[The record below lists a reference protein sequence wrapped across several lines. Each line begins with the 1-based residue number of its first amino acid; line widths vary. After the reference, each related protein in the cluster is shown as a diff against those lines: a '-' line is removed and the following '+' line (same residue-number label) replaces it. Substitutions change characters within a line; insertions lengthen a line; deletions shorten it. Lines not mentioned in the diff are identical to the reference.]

1 MQRNKRLYK
10 TIFSVI
16 VFLSVVFAGMFLSV
30 SISQKQVKADT
41 QYYADISQYVV
52 CDWQNYTDQTN
63 PGQTITLTSNND
75 GTLILNGTTTTVVQ
89 FTLPLTISTISGQFK
104 YFLAFARNNSL
115 NDFTSN
121 VQLYIGYNNGN
132 NISSVYTS
140 LGSYTTGTT
149 TINYNNYALVIRIKA
164 NVSIINEIITPFLMA
179 IPYDEITDDNVQQTI
194 DIYTIN
200 KMLGPQNTQ
209 PPTPADLTKCVYVEP
224 NDLPPTART
233 INTKINYQFNNT
245 LDNLIEYTFQAE
257 DVPSVDNTGVVASY
271 IDLLTFS
278 DSDNNIYKMRFNN
291 DTNDAN
297 YLNIDLY
304 TNNDSINFYNDNLG
318 ELSAQS
324 ITNFRIWC
332 TNIVNAQATI
342 TGASAYDNNI
352 ITQLYVYR
360 LGSSGYNEGYQ
371 DGEEAGYQA
380 GAQDGFVEGEHRG
393 YQDGYTD
400 GYGEGYEIGQASE
413 IDTNWLMGL
422 FDAVGAVLRMELLPN
437 LTIGVIVGIP
447 FVISVI
453 WFIIRQ
459 LRGGGGE

>member
-1 MQRNKRLYK
+1 MLQ
-10 TIFSVI
+10 FS
-16 VFLSVVFAGMFLSV
+16 
-30 SISQKQVKADT
+30 
-41 QYYADISQYVV
+41 
-52 CDWQNYTDQTN
+52 
-63 PGQTITLTSNND
+63 
-75 GTLILNGTTTTVVQ
+75 TTT
-89 FTLPLTISTISGQFK
+89 
-104 YFLAFARNNSL
+104 
-115 NDFTSN
+115 
-121 VQLYIGYNNGN
+121 
-132 NISSVYTS
+132 NIETP
-140 LGSYTTGTT
+140 
-149 TINYNNYALVIRIKA
+149 I
-164 NVSIINEIITPFLMA
+164 IITPFFYLREY
-179 IPYDEITDDNVQQTI
+179 PYGVNPSGTTNMN
-194 DIYTIN
+194 IYTIN
-200 KMLGPQNTQ
+200 KLLGPQGA
-209 PPTPADLTKCVYVEP
+209 PVPADLTKCVYVDE
-224 NDLPPTART
+224 NDLPPTAKT

-257 DVPSVDNTGVVASY
+257 DVPSVDNTGVVATY
-271 IDLLTFS
+271 IDLLSFS
-278 DSDNNIYKMRFNN
+278 DSNNNIYKMRFNN
-291 DTNDAN
+291 DANDAN

-318 ELSAQS
+318 ELSAQN

-352 ITQLYVYR
+352 ITQLYVYQ

-380 GAQDGFVEGEHRG
+380 GAQDGFAEGEHRG

-400 GYGEGYEIGQASE
+400 GYGEGYSVGQASE

-422 FDAVGAVLRMELLPN
+422 FDAVGAVLGMELLPN